1 MKKKN
6 LVLFGLMIALGLA
19 ACTVSP
25 SASGLKLETIQP
37 VPTAETLTQNSTF
50 REDLSQ
56 DISKNWGLKIVSG
69 LEKQLL
75 WSQDSGQFHVKLQKG
90 NDTNFVFIHKTKT
103 YQDVVVKA
111 EGRYLESSGAFMAV
125 LCRASSKGWYEFRIN
140 SLGYYQLLK
149 YDQYLKDQDKNAYT
163 DLVGG
168 QLRSPLVK
176 TGTDINQFAL
186 SCKGNE
192 LTVYINNEQLTK
204 DGRPLVVKDS
214 SYSDGA
220 IGFGVSSNGL
230 SADLSF
236 DYIETLK
243 P

>member
-1 MKKKN
+1 MKIKN
-6 LVLFGLMIALGLA
+6 LILFGLMTVLGLA

-25 SASGLKLETIQP
+25 SAGGMTLDTIKP
-37 VPTAETLTQNSTF
+37 IPTAETLSENSIFNDDFST
-50 REDLSQ
+50 
-56 DISKNWGLKIVSG
+56 DISKNWGLKVVSG
-69 LEKQLL
+69 LEKQLI
-75 WSQDSGQFHVKLQKG
+75 WSQESGQFHIKLQKG
-90 NDTNFVFIHKTKT
+90 NDTNYVFIHKTKT

-111 EGRYLESSGAFMAV
+111 EGRYLESTGAFMSV

-163 DLVGG
+163 DLIGG
-168 QLRSPLVK
+168 QLRSTLVK
-176 TGTDINQFAL
+176 TGKEINQFAL

-192 LTVYINNEQLTK
+192 LTVFINNEQLTK

-230 SADLSF
+230 TADLSF
-236 DYIETLK
+236 NSLETLK